1 MSDKRF
7 DVGEKVVVITGAGQG
22 IGREYA
28 LAFAEAGAIPV
39 LAEINRPN
47 LDRVEEEVR
56 TLGGTP
62 LAIETDVGSP
72 ESVQAMVAKTLEA
85 HNRIDVLINNAAI
98 FATIPRR
105 NFDEIPFDEWNR
117 VIHVNITGSYL
128 CAAAAAPAMRAAGS
142 GRIINISSGT
152 VPQGVP
158 GFLHYVSSKAAI
170 VGMTRAMARELGED
184 NINVNAVLPGYT
196 ETEMEHASMDDGMH
210 SFIQDKRILKRPET
224 PDDLIGL
231 VMFLASPGS
240 AFITGQCIACCG
252 GEVML

>member
-1 MSDKRF
+1 M
-7 DVGEKVVVITGAGQG
+7 
-22 IGREYA
+22 
-28 LAFAEAGAIPV
+28 
-39 LAEINRPN
+39 
-47 LDRVEEEVR
+47 
-56 TLGGTP
+56 
-62 LAIETDVGSP
+62 
-72 ESVQAMVAKTLEA
+72 
-85 HNRIDVLINNAAI
+85 
-98 FATIPRR
+98 
-105 NFDEIPFDEWNR
+105 
-117 VIHVNITGSYL
+117 IHVNVTGSYL
-128 CAAAAAPAMRAAGS
+128 CAAAVAPAMRAAGN

-170 VGMTRAMARELGED
+170 VGMTRAMARELGDD

-196 ETEMEHASMDDGMH
+196 ATEMEHASMDDGMH
-210 SFIQDKRILKRPET
+210 DFIQNKRILKRPET